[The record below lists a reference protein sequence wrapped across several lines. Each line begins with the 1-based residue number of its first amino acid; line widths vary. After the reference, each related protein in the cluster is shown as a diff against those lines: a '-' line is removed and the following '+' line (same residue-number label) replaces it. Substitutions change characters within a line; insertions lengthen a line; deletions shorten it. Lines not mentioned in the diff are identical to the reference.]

1 MRNAEGGRCTGRMQH
16 LDARLQRTIDAL
28 LASEREAHNAAV
40 VAPKPASMRLRR
52 NQHRRVRFG
61 VKFVRF
67 IPHRHDEDREAPLW
81 TTLQPKAPSSPR
93 PRPRRRPSAAL
104 EWLEDADTEV
114 AVYQDSDE
122 ELDERIF
129 VARLHQNL
137 HVAAIYRMLNRGDS
151 DESDG
156 ERDDERD
163 GERDDERDDE
173 RDGERDGRATR
184 DASDCFEVP
193 APASLTV
200 EQKCGARRGADGP
213 RSI

>member
-1 MRNAEGGRCTGRMQH
+1 MRKVEGGRRTGQMQH

-28 LASEREAHNAAV
+28 LASERETHNAAV
-40 VAPKPASMRLRR
+40 VAPKPASMRLLR

-61 VKFVRF
+61 VKFVRS
-67 IPHRHDEDREAPLW
+67 IPHRHDEDRVAPLW

-93 PRPRRRPSAAL
+93 PRLRRRSSAAL

-129 VARLHQNL
+129 VARLHENL
-137 HVAAIYRMLNRGDS
+137 HVAAIHRMLNRGDS
-151 DESDG
+151 DESD
-156 ERDDERD
+156 DERD
-163 GERDDERDDE
+163 GERDR
-173 RDGERDGRATR
+173 RAPR

-213 RSI
+213 WSI

>member
-1 MRNAEGGRCTGRMQH
+1 MQH

-81 TTLQPKAPSSPR
+81 TTLQPKASSSPRPR

-156 ERDDERD
+156 EHDDERDDERD
-163 GERDDERDDE
+163 GERDDE